1 MNVCVA
7 NNKRNKIYDVL
18 ARRDVKYLP
27 AISITSSNTSVS
39 ADSLHKTRYALL
51 VISIRIYYSLYYI
64 YWGTLTSLVFYL
76 TFHLVFTFT

>member
-1 MNVCVA
+1 MNVYVA

-27 AISITSSNTSVS
+27 AISITLSNTSVS

-51 VISIRIYYSLYYI
+51 VISIRIPLLILHLLGNSHELYILPYI
-64 YWGTLTSLVFYL
+64 IF
-76 TFHLVFTFT
+76 

>member
-1 MNVCVA
+1 MNIYVA

-27 AISITSSNTSVS
+27 AISITSRNTSVS

-51 VISIRIYYSLYYI
+51 VISIRILLLILHLLGNSHEFCILPYI
-64 YWGTLTSLVFYL
+64 IF
-76 TFHLVFTFT
+76 